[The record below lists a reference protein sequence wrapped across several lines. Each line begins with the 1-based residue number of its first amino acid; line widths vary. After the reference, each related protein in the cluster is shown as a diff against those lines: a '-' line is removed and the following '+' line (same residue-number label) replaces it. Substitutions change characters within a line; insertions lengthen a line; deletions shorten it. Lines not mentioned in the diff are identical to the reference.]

1 MLWFA
6 SLSFVLIKG
15 NLINYVK
22 LSLFDVDLVIIIMT
36 YLLVVYGET
45 EAGIFALS
53 QGLLIDVFSG
63 GLLGL
68 FTLLYLSVFLS
79 INLESR
85 FFDLRSARGQVIVI
99 SLAILLKGVLLITF
113 LNIFT
118 LRIHISSLALW
129 AFAASAACSGLIGPL
144 VFYFF
149 NRLQYYLIR
158 DIRETS
164 EDEI

>member
-6 SLSFVLIKG
+6 SLFYVLIKG

-45 EAGIFALS
+45 GAGIFALS

-79 INLESR
+79 INLGSR

-99 SLAILLKGVLLITF
+99 SLAVLLKGFLLITF

-129 AFAASAACSGLIGPL
+129 AFAASAACSGLIGPV
-144 VFYFF
+144 VFHLFNHLKYF
-149 NRLQYYLIR
+149 LIR
-158 DIRETS
+158 VMRETS
-164 EDEI
+164 ENEI